1 MKIGYAR
8 VSTGEQNLALQRDAL
23 RAAGC
28 EKIFEDQG
36 ISGSAVFK
44 PAYGDALRYARAG
57 DEIVVWRMDRL
68 SRSLLALI
76 TELRLLADQG
86 FAFRSLTEN
95 IETVTPAGQLFFH
108 IVGAFAQFERDV
120 IRERTRAGLDAARR
134 AGKKLGR
141 PASISEEQ
149 WQTVKRLMGAE
160 PPLSPAEAAKLLGV
174 SRQAVHKRLKA
185 ERDIPRNPDG
195 SSALPAP
202 SFPG

>member
-1 MKIGYAR
+1 M
-8 VSTGEQNLALQRDAL
+8 
-23 RAAGC
+23 
-28 EKIFEDQG
+28 
-36 ISGSAVFK
+36 
-44 PAYGDALRYARAG
+44 
-57 DEIVVWRMDRL
+57 
-68 SRSLLALI
+68 
-76 TELRLLADQG
+76 
-86 FAFRSLTEN
+86 
-95 IETVTPAGQLFFH
+95 VTPAGELFFH

-141 PASISEEQ
+141 PPSISEEQ

-160 PPLSPAEAAKLLGV
+160 PPLSPAQAAKLLGV

-185 ERDIPRNPDG
+185 ERDIPRDPDG